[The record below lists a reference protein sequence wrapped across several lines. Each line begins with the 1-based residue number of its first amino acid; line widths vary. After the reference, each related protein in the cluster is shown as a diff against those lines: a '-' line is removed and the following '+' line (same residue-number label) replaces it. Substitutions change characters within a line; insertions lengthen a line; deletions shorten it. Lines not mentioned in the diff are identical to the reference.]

1 MTRVLRVQLHRGPY
15 PLNPERSP
23 DFLLI
28 AKAQNGHRVSAFIEM
43 RQFLC
48 EVLDVHAGATVD
60 GRWIFVGEN
69 SNAHTF
75 VFRSTDGRCCRGFR
89 CYGFPD
95 DPAVCHSD
103 AVPTASSARRII
115 RAPPWEQV

>member
-28 AKAQNGHRVSAFIEM
+28 AKAQNGHRVSAFIET

-60 GRWIFVGEN
+60 GRWVFVGQN
-69 SNAHTF
+69 SDAHTF
-75 VFRSTDGRCCRGFR
+75 VLRFPGLTPETTSTSS
-89 CYGFPD
+89 PD
-95 DPAVCHSD
+95 
-103 AVPTASSARRII
+103 ASSATARG
-115 RAPPWEQV
+115 PTF